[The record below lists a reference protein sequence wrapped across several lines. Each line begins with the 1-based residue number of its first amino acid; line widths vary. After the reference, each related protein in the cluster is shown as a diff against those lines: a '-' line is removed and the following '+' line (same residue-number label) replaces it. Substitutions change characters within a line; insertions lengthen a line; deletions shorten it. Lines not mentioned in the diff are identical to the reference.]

1 MPFALV
7 GISHRTAPV
16 EIREQ
21 VFVPSTLA
29 GECVRRLIDRDVI
42 ESGMVLSTCNRT
54 ELYGFTASEEGSHQL
69 FSAFGLWPHE
79 LPFEVWQRHAYRLD
93 GEEAMTHLFEVACG
107 LDSTVIGEGQILG
120 QIRAALGQARAA
132 GVVDPRLE
140 IVLHGALRAG
150 KRTRHETEIG
160 RKPVS
165 VAHAAVAK
173 AREVLGALDGR
184 GVLVVGTGTMSEV
197 ALRLLD
203 NERIAPP
210 YLVSR
215 TLERADRVVRERGGR
230 ALPFDRI
237 ADVIAEVDI
246 ILSSTG
252 APHQLFD
259 KTLVEAF
266 QARRDGRPL
275 LIIDMAVPRDV
286 HPDVGL
292 VDGVRLLNIDDLQ
305 TIARA
310 NRDARHAW
318 IPAAQQIV
326 AEEIRATE
334 RALDARQPAA
344 TIKALIDRAT
354 QMREDVLQRQLA
366 QLSEDDGRTAAAL
379 RALAESLTARLL
391 HGPIRVLRE
400 SPDAM
405 VESAVIS
412 DAFELNDDRH
422 R

>member
-1 MPFALV
+1 MPFVLA

-16 EIREQ
+16 DVREQ
-21 VFVPSTLA
+21 VFIPPALA

-54 ELYGFTASEEGSHQL
+54 ELYGFTDSDEGAHQL
-69 FSAFGLWPHE
+69 FKAFGLWPHE
-79 LPFEVWQRHAYRLD
+79 LPFELWERHAYQLAGD
-93 GEEAMTHLFEVACG
+93 EAIAHLFEVACG

-120 QIRAALGQARAA
+120 QVRDALGQARSA
-132 GVVDPRLE
+132 GVVDARLE

-160 RKPVS
+160 RRPVS
-165 VAHAAVAK
+165 AAHAAIAT
-173 AREVLGALDGR
+173 AREALGALDGR
-184 GVLVVGTGTMSEV
+184 GVLVVGTGPMSEV

-203 NERIAPP
+203 NERIASP
-210 YLVSR
+210 YVVSR
-215 TLERADRVVRERGGR
+215 TLERADRVIRQRGGR

-259 KTLVEAF
+259 KPLVEAF

-292 VDGVRLLNIDDLQ
+292 VEGVRLLNIDDLQ
-305 TIARA
+305 TIAQA

-326 AEEIRATE
+326 AEEIRTTE

-344 TIKALIDRAT
+344 TIKALVDRAAK
-354 QMREDVLQRQLA
+354 MRDEVLRRQLA
-366 QLSEDDGRTAAAL
+366 RLPEDDERTAAAL
-379 RALAESLTARLL
+379 RALAETLTARFL

-400 SPDAM
+400 SPDPV

-412 DAFELNDDRH
+412 DAFELDDDGR

>member
-259 KTLVEAF
+259 KTLVETF

>member
-16 EIREQ
+16 DIREQ
-21 VFVPSTLA
+21 VFIPSTLT

-69 FSAFGLWPHE
+69 FNAFGLWPHE
-79 LPFEVWQRHAYRLD
+79 LPFEVWQRHAYRLG
-93 GEEAMTHLFEVACG
+93 GEEAMAHLFEVACG

-120 QIRAALGQARAA
+120 QIRESLGQARSA

-173 AREVLGALDGR
+173 ATEVLGDLHGR
-184 GVLVVGTGTMSEV
+184 GVLVVGTGPMSEV

-203 NERIAPP
+203 NERIGPRYA
-210 YLVSR
+210 VSR
-215 TLERADRVVRERGGR
+215 TLERADRIVRPRGGQ
-230 ALPFDRI
+230 AVPFERI
-237 ADVIAEVDI
+237 VDVIADVDI
-246 ILSSTG
+246 ILTSTG

-259 KTLVEAF
+259 RSMVEAF
-266 QARRDGRPL
+266 QVRRDGRPL

-286 HPDVGL
+286 HPDAGM
-292 VDGVRLLNIDDLQ
+292 VDGVQLYNIDALQ
-305 TIARA
+305 TIAET
-310 NRDARHAW
+310 NREARNAW

-344 TIKALIDRAT
+344 TIKALVDRAT
-354 QMREDVLQRQLA
+354 QMREEVLQRQLA
-366 QLSEDDGRTAAAL
+366 RMPENDERTAAAL
-379 RALAESLTARLL
+379 RALAETLTARFL

-400 SPDAM
+400 SPDPLL
-405 VESAVIS
+405 ESAIIS
-412 DAFELNDDRH
+412 DAFELDEDTR